1 MTTGEQIDF
10 QSKQIIPF
18 KSMELTNK
26 KCRSEKVTLSTNIT
40 MFYPHALH
48 PDVKALFFLF
58 VHCTS
63 GVKTSSCSLLGVYLE
78 DHGNQT

>member
-1 MTTGEQIDF
+1 MTGEQIDF

-63 GVKTSSCSLLGVYLE
+63 GVKTSDSDSDQVVVCLE
-78 DHGNQT
+78 FI